1 MDGNEAMDFKGVRI
15 HAVGRRASICVM
27 WVIAIVLAVLE
38 GPAPEPLV
46 PIVWAQSSNAES
58 LAGLEEGE
66 ITGVGS
72 TTLEVQGRLYHLHPK
87 MTLRDDEGRLMEW
100 KQLRSGM
107 VVQYQLKEGAV
118 YKIIVLLPR

>member
-1 MDGNEAMDFKGVRI
+1 MESKGVRI
-15 HAVGRRASICVM
+15 YAIGRRGSIFVM
-27 WVIAIVLAVLE
+27 WVIAIILAVLE

-72 TTLEVQGRLYHLHPK
+72 TILEVQGRLYHLHPK
-87 MTLRDDEGRLMEW
+87 MTLRDDEGRPMEW
-100 KQLRSGM
+100 KQIRSGM

>member
-1 MDGNEAMDFKGVRI
+1 MNFKGVRK
-15 HAVGRRASICVM
+15 HAVGQRAAICVM
-27 WVIAIVLAVLE
+27 WIIAVTLAVLE
-38 GPAPEPLV
+38 GPAPLV

-66 ITGVGS
+66 ITGVSS

-87 MTLRDDEGRLMEW
+87 MTLRDDEGRPMEW